1 MPDFQYGS
9 ALRRRFNVPAG
20 PASTYPARQLLPL
33 KVWEVEV
40 GGDSQSGGRTPRVRT
55 PLQPRCPNL
64 EGRQDQGPAVARV
77 SRAVSPTAGWATL
90 QRRGDGAHD

>member
-33 KVWEVEV
+33 EDWEVEV
-40 GGDSQSGGRTPRVRT
+40 GGDSQSGGRTPRVRIRVW
-55 PLQPRCPNL
+55 LFCNDAEL
-64 EGRQDQGPAVARV
+64 EKNQQIIACYA
-77 SRAVSPTAGWATL
+77 
-90 QRRGDGAHD
+90 